1 VKQTHHCVRAIYS
14 CKMKLRLCLVEY
26 EQSSIESVRL
36 DRLAHT
42 PVCKIESCLTTQELR
57 MRMKCARKLSIF
69 YYVWKQNRRQKVVN
83 RGLYACAKGL
93 TFVQGGLD
101 IQIGQKFH

>member
-1 VKQTHHCVRAIYS
+1 
-14 CKMKLRLCLVEY
+14 MKLHLCLVEY

-42 PVCKIESCLTTQELR
+42 LVCKIESCLTTQELR
-57 MRMKCARKLSIF
+57 MRMKYARKLSIF

-83 RGLYACAKGL
+83 RGALRLC
-93 TFVQGGLD
+93 GGLD
-101 IQIGQKFH
+101 VRARGA